1 MSNVAI
7 SYLLCHWIIQVDDG
21 VRGEVRRVRG
31 GCRAVRKRVEEASE
45 SRMDD
50 LGGMEELI

>member
-21 VRGEVRRVRG
+21 VRGEMRRVRG
-31 GCRAVRKRVEEASE
+31 GCSAVGKRVEEAPE

-50 LGGMEELI
+50 LEGLGE

>member
-1 MSNVAI
+1 MSYVAI

-21 VRGEVRRVRG
+21 VRGEVRRVCG
-31 GCRAVRKRVEEASE
+31 GCGAVHKRVEEASE

-50 LGGMEELI
+50 LEGLGE